1 MYDCS
6 FLVNRV
12 SIEHRRHVDVALAEC
27 KHSKVQTQQRSTKA

>member
-12 SIEHRRHVDVALAEC
+12 SIEHRRHVDVALAQC
-27 KHSKVQTQQRSTKA
+27 KHSKDLQKPKTS